1 MSNFG
6 RSLFTAPRNLPTRKI
21 NTMSNIESQT
31 IIPDPSYLEKTDGA
45 MIAYHR
51 LAGRSPGIIFFGGF
65 ASDMTGTKAMAIES
79 YARNRGQAFLRFDYQ
94 GHGQSS
100 GEFSDGTIGTW
111 LSDSL
116 AVLDAQTE
124 GPQILIGSSMGGWL
138 TLLTALKRPERI
150 KALIGIA
157 SAPDFTEDLMWDKF
171 DELTKNALLK
181 EGIYYEPTEYDEQP
195 YTITLPLIEDGRT
208 HLVLRDRLGINVPI
222 RLLHGMSDADVP
234 YEVSLKL
241 AEHVVSDDVE
251 VILIKDGDH
260 RLSTSKDLMILT
272 AQIEKLLCTNLK
284 PD

>member
-1 MSNFG
+1 
-6 RSLFTAPRNLPTRKI
+6 
-21 NTMSNIESQT
+21 MSNIESQT
-31 IIPDPSYLEKTDGA
+31 ITPDPSYLEKTDGA
-45 MIAYHR
+45 RIAYHR

-251 VILIKDGDH
+251 VILIKGGDH

-272 AQIEKLLCTNLK
+272 AQIEKLSCTNLK

>member
-6 RSLFTAPRNLPTRKI
+6 RSLFTVPRNLLTRKI
-21 NTMSNIESQT
+21 YTMSNIESQT

-45 MIAYHR
+45 RIAYHR

-116 AVLDAQTE
+116 SVLDAQTE

-138 TLLTALKRPERI
+138 TLLIALKRPERI

-171 DELTKNALLK
+171 DELTKYALLK

-222 RLLHGMSDADVP
+222 RLLHGMSDSDVP

-272 AQIEKLLCTNLK
+272 TQIEKLLCTNLK

>member
-6 RSLFTAPRNLPTRKI
+6 RSLFTVPRNLLTRKI
-21 NTMSNIESQT
+21 NMMSNIESQT
-31 IIPDPSYLEKTDGA
+31 ITPDPSYLEKTDGA
-45 MIAYHR
+45 RIASHR

-171 DELTKNALLK
+171 DELTKNTLLK
-181 EGIYYEPTEYDEQP
+181 DEIYYEPTEYDKQP
-195 YTITLPLIEDGRT
+195 YTITLPLIEDGRN
-208 HLVLRDRLGINVPI
+208 HLVLRDKLGINVPI

-234 YEVSLKL
+234 YEVSLRL

-251 VILIKDGDH
+251 VILIKGGDH
-260 RLSTSKDLMILT
+260 RLSTPKDLMMLT
-272 AQIEKLLCTNLK
+272 IQIEQLLCPK
-284 PD
+284 PKSD